1 MARRLFIE
9 CKVISPGIVVNNI
22 QELFQK
28 MEMPDE
34 NTSGCSGDSYGHFIL
49 ESPTFLSLSDYSF
62 KSRLSNSNSSNYLN
76 RDLLDDDLDEL
87 YETLSK
93 IPFLDRSP
101 IELEQNGV
109 VTTQSVMINSSL
121 LLEFA
126 ACFSFDIILCSNVFL
141 FAILNGSEDS
151 HMFQYVIIRAI
162 NLSFL
167 GIISYLLAG
176 PDTYKSVNIT
186 LTYLSINAI
195 LYKYSFMNVLR
206 YLCIHFVAAILASL
220 ASVGMYY
227 DLIKDIGSSDLV
239 INLFPPHKYS
249 FSYSYALIAFL
260 THMSVSVGLVVL
272 VDMTNS
278 MNARKRSIHKALFL
292 FFLSIIFG
300 AIIGPIGYAWP
311 NLALYATLFIIRN
324 DYASFDSNMFVA
336 YLITII
342 AAIILYP
349 IIAIQLKY
357 TCRNKYS
364 RCIEYLR

>member
-1 MARRLFIE
+1 M
-9 CKVISPGIVVNNI
+9 S
-22 QELFQK
+22 
-28 MEMPDE
+28 DE
-34 NTSGCSGDSYGHFIL
+34 NASGCSDESYGHFIL
-49 ESPTFLSLSDYSF
+49 ESPTFLSLSEFS
-62 KSRLSNSNSSNYLN
+62 KSQSSISISSNYLN

-101 IELEQNGV
+101 IQLEQNGI

-141 FAILNGSEDS
+141 FAILNAGDNQV
-151 HMFQYVIIRAI
+151 FQYVLIRII

-176 PDTYKSVNIT
+176 PDTYRSVNIT
-186 LTYLSINAI
+186 LTYLSINSI
-195 LYKYSFMNVLR
+195 LYKYSLLNVLR
-206 YLCIHFVAAILASL
+206 YLFIHFVAAILASL
-220 ASVGMYY
+220 VSIGMYY
-227 DLIKDIGSSDLV
+227 DLIKEISSSDLV
-239 INLFPPHKYS
+239 INLFPLHKYS
-249 FSYSYALIAFL
+249 ISYSYASIAFL
-260 THMSVSVGLVVL
+260 VHMSVSIGLVVL

-278 MNARKRSIHKALFL
+278 MNARKRSIHKAMFL
-292 FFLSIIFG
+292 FFLSVIFG
-300 AIIGPIGYAWP
+300 VIIGPIGYAWP

-324 DYASFDSNMFVA
+324 DYSSFDSNMFVI
-336 YLITII
+336 YLITTI
-342 AAIILYP
+342 AAFILYP